1 MSVEPIK
8 SARST
13 RFLEDDREKFPDQFQ
28 YVEPKKSEG
37 GYNYLRCLNNFVM
50 FSEILREGIF

>member
-13 RFLEDDREKFPDQFQ
+13 RFLEDDREKFPDRFQ
-28 YVEPKKSEG
+28 YVEPKKSAGE
-37 GYNYLRCLNNFVM
+37 YNYLEPVFLVCIVLSDEFE
-50 FSEILREGIF
+50 SD